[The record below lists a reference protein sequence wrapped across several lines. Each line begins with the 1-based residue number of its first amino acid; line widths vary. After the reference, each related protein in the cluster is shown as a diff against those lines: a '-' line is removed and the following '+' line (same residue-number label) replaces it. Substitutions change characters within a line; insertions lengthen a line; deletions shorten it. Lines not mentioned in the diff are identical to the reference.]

1 MLQKFT
7 LSKTPSWVVAALAL
21 SACQTVESQRIELA
35 SYSPVIDVSGQGY
48 DQAEYLQDLHEC
60 RQLGVTVQARYEAQR
75 KKEQEQAMN
84 QAIAG
89 AFIGALVGHAIGSN
103 NDYHTGRSA
112 TAGALYGGAIA
123 GVAGADAIDY
133 SRVIAKFGPTAVVDR
148 CMQGRGYK
156 ILSIEGF
163 GGGS

>member
-1 MLQKFT
+1 MLQRT
-7 LSKTPSWVVAALAL
+7 IKTRRPCLALAALVL
-21 SACQTVESQRIELA
+21 SGCQTVESQRIELA

-48 DQAEYLQDLHEC
+48 DQAKYLQDLHAC

-89 AFIGALVGHAIGSN
+89 AFIGALVGHAVGSN

-123 GVAGADAIDY
+123 GASGASAIDY
-133 SRVIAKFGPTAVVDR
+133 SRLMAKFGPTAVVDR

-156 ILSIEGF
+156 ILSVEGF